1 MRQLAQMIRLCVE
14 SVNDQQGLDISYRDS
29 YGYRGSYGHQC
40 IGISGSHSECMT
52 VIAEVIKELHDTE
65 VLDFESAIDTLMGF
79 DRDSMG
85 RDVIYYWPS
94 IEPIGA
100 EDDED
105 DVEPNNVGFLDELN
119 KHANT

>member
-1 MRQLAQMIRLCVE
+1 MRQLAQLIRQCVE

-29 YGYRGSYGHQC
+29 YGYRGSYGRQC
-40 IGISGSHSECMT
+40 IGISGSHTECMT
-52 VIAEVIKELHDTE
+52 VIAEVIKDIHKTDT
-65 VLDFESAIDTLMGF
+65 VDFDDAVDTLMSF

-100 EDDED
+100 EDDEED
-105 DVEPNNVGFLDELN
+105 IV
-119 KHANT
+119 

>member
-1 MRQLAQMIRLCVE
+1 MRQLAQIIRQCVE
-14 SVNDQQGLDISYRDS
+14 NVSDQLCGDITYRDS
-29 YGYRGSYGHQC
+29 YGYRGSYGRQC
-40 IGISGSHSECMT
+40 IGIVGSHSECMT
-52 VIAEVIKELHDTE
+52 VIAEVIKELHDTD

-105 DVEPNNVGFLDELN
+105 E
-119 KHANT
+119 HATT